1 MIKIVLFRYGIVSN
15 VTSAGH
21 ICIISNV
28 ISAIKKIVYI
38 TIVKKI
44 PKITYYLKKVWPENN
59 KPSIIPIP
67 WMRYCVL
74 FCVFYF
80 LLLGLQ
86 EDKVEQWER
95 QCNSWENKHHG
106 QQIFVGACA
115 SFSAWTE
122 PCSPIKSNMGSR
134 EYSGICDRKTDG
146 RDQVN
151 RACFVLV
158 VSWYPGSV
166 YVWLRLRKHSKC
178 FIRVLLQKQ
187 KCFVRQSNRRAPFY
201 RP

>member
-67 WMRYCVL
+67 WIRYCVL
-74 FCVFYF
+74 FCAFYF

-95 QCNSWENKHHG
+95 TVGKTSTMDSKSSLEHAHHLAPEPSLVLQSKVTWAVTSTRESVTEKLMVETRWSG
-106 QQIFVGACA
+106 HVLCCLFLGILGMFMFNYGFV
-115 SFSAWTE
+115 
-122 PCSPIKSNMGSR
+122 
-134 EYSGICDRKTDG
+134 
-146 RDQVN
+146 
-151 RACFVLV
+151 
-158 VSWYPGSV
+158 
-166 YVWLRLRKHSKC
+166 KHSKC